1 MPVMLALAEETHAP
15 RVALTLLWNW
25 NASGVVSAANVVAEN
40 VAETPPTVRIA
51 LAAVENWLE
60 AVTRTWSLCPLPTD
74 PAAEVKAPP
83 LIEYS
88 PPVIETAAAALKP
101 ATVISLDVM
110 TADSSVPV

>member
-1 MPVMLALAEETHAP
+1 MVPGALVNVPPAIAYSPPVIVTGARVLMPAMVQLAEATHAP

-60 AVTRTWSLCPLPTD
+60 AVTRTWSLCPLATV
-74 PAAEVKAPP
+74 PAA
-83 LIEYS
+83 
-88 PPVIETAAAALKP
+88 
-101 ATVISLDVM
+101 
-110 TADSSVPV
+110 